1 MTDGPLAPQSS
12 VRANTIT
19 NYSRENTMST
29 MNEHHQMSEHG
40 QSRKPADKSMT
51 IANKTFEK
59 GRATVEQSSKA
70 VEQSYWVTVENI
82 RAVNVKMVD
91 MTRANVEA
99 VLDFSLEIAT
109 AKAPSDIVEL
119 WTTHAHKQF
128 EMLSEQT
135 KELAALAQKMAGEG
149 AETVTRSFNQVF
161 KNAS

>member
-1 MTDGPLAPQSS
+1 MDRWQPQYS

-19 NYSRENTMST
+19 NVSRENTMNT
-29 MNEHHQMSEHG
+29 MSEHHQMSEHD
-40 QSRKPADKSMT
+40 QSKKPADKSMT
-51 IANKTFEK
+51 SANKTLEK

-128 EMLSEQT
+128 EMLSEQA

-161 KNAS
+161 KIAS